1 MKKVEKKSDSKP
13 KNFTKGTDLLYVVH
27 FEQFNQEIGQTF
39 PANFDE
45 QRVTPKDYFD
55 LMLSPGTIW
64 DFVRNT
70 IIHDGKWD
78 KEEKKTVCGMILQN
92 PKRARTWELTNSYH
106 TDIINPRI
114 YSLEMKEQ
122 NL

>member
-13 KNFTKGTDLLYVVH
+13 KNFTKGTDLLYVIH

-70 IIHDGKWD
+70 VIHDGKWD

-92 PKRARTWELTNSYH
+92 PKPACTWELTNSYH